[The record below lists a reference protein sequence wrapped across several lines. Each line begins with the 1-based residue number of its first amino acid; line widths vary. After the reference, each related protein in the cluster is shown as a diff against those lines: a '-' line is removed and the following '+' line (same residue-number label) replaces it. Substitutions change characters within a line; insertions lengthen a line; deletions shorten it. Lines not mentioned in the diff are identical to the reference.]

1 MSRIQDVLA
10 ELASEHDAFAT
21 ALEAVDL
28 ELVTAPGV
36 VEDWSVRDLVAH
48 VGFWAEHATDALR
61 LAAEGR
67 GDEFAY
73 DRAETD
79 AMNARLLTE
88 SRETS
93 PAVAVDRE
101 ERAFDALV
109 SALAELDPALLGLRL
124 GNGDTV
130 AAVVAYDGAAHYREH
145 TAHLRA
151 WFGENDG
158 DEEGADSG
166 TAAQRR

>member
-1 MSRIQDVLA
+1 MSRIQDLLA
-10 ELASEHDAFAT
+10 ELASEHDAFEA

-36 VEDWSVRDLVAH
+36 VEDWSVRDLIVHVA
-48 VGFWAEHATDALR
+48 FWAEHATDALR

-73 DRAETD
+73 DTAETD

-88 SRETS
+88 SRKVT
-93 PAVAVDRE
+93 PVAAVERE
-101 ERAFDALV
+101 ERAYQDLVGAV
-109 SALAELDPALLGLRL
+109 SALDPSLLDARL

-130 AAVVAYDGAAHYREH
+130 AKVIGYDGPEHYREH

-151 WFGENDG
+151 WFGE
-158 DEEGADSG
+158 DS
-166 TAAQRR
+166 AEQD